1 MKRKQTIKSRAAANS
16 DGHLK
21 PGFRVGDR
29 VVFRLVESLVHG
41 TITEDRGALAGDG
54 QHIYRVRA
62 EYGPD
67 EFMFGEFPED
77 KLKPE
82 TEAASCC

>member
-1 MKRKQTIKSRAAANS
+1 MKQKQIIKPRAVAN
-16 DGHLK
+16 GNGQRK
-21 PGFRVGDR
+21 PGFKVGDR

-77 KLKPE
+77 NLKSE
-82 TEAASCC
+82 TEAVSCC